1 MKLLTRREI
10 IEIWRR
16 QPNHMKAQYCC
27 PSCRD
32 ILTKMTNG
40 KFMCNNEFC
49 CMTVKELNSKYEV
62 E

>member
-1 MKLLTRREI
+1 MKLLTRKEI

-16 QPNHMKAQYCC
+16 QPNHIKAQYCC

-32 ILTKMTNG
+32 ILTKLKDG
-40 KFMCNNEFC
+40 KFVCDNQSC
-49 CMTVKELNSKYEV
+49 LMTAEEINDNYEV

>member
-1 MKLLTRREI
+1 MKLLTRKEI

-16 QPNHMKAQYCC
+16 QTKDMKAQYCC

-32 ILTKMTNG
+32 ILTKLKDG
-40 KFMCNNEFC
+40 KFVCDNQSC
-49 CMTVKELNSKYEV
+49 LMTAEEINDNYEV